1 MMYPIGIQNFE
12 KIRTEDFLYVDKTAE
27 IYKLAKEGRYYF
39 LSRPRRFGKS
49 LLVSTMEAYF
59 SGRKELFSG
68 LAIEKLEAEWKQ
80 HPVLHLDLSGV
91 SYTDESVL
99 ERVLSDKLAK
109 WETLYGAVN
118 TSDILGLRFKEVIEA
133 AYNKTG
139 NQVAILID
147 EYDKPIIDNLGN
159 EPTLSHLR
167 STLQGFYSVMKS
179 MDARIRFG
187 FLTGVTKIGKM
198 SVFSGLN
205 NLNDISMIPDYV
217 DICGVS
223 ETELHEYFDE
233 SISELSSAN
242 EMSKEE
248 CYVKL
253 KSMYD
258 GYHFCEDSIGIYN
271 PFSLLN
277 TFQNKKFREYWF
289 ETGTPGFLVEVMRKT
304 SFDVTTLE
312 NQTVDSTLMSN
323 ADAIFE
329 NPVPYLFQ
337 SGYLTITGYNDM
349 FRLYQLGF
357 PNQEVK
363 NGFLNCLLKY
373 YVPMSP
379 DMSGTTLIYQLWHS
393 ITEGNPKSFM
403 QILSSLFANTSYQ
416 IQGETEKDFQYAMYI
431 ISALLGEYVQVE
443 RTTSNG
449 RIDLIIQTKEFIY
462 IYPPGI
468 PIVAP
473 GEVLKP
479 ELVDEIRKYKRKGL
493 PVQGTADPEVE
504 AVLTVADREN
514 MVNETGKIEG

>member
-1 MMYPIGIQNFE
+1 MIYPIGIQNFE

-68 LAIEKLEAEWKQ
+68 LAVEKMETEWKQ

-109 WETLYGAVN
+109 WEALYGAVN

-159 EPTLSHLR
+159 EPTLSRLR

-217 DICGVS
+217 DICGIS

-393 ITEGNPKSFM
+393 ITEGNPESFM

-443 RTTSNG
+443 RATSNG

-462 IYPPGI
+462 IFELKVNADADVALRQIDEKGYARPFEGDSRKLFKI
-468 PIVAP
+468 GVNFSTATRRIEDWKIV
-473 GEVLKP
+473 
-479 ELVDEIRKYKRKGL
+479 
-493 PVQGTADPEVE
+493 
-504 AVLTVADREN
+504 
-514 MVNETGKIEG
+514 

>member
-1 MMYPIGIQNFE
+1 MYPIGIQNFE

-462 IYPPGI
+462 IFELKVNADADVALRQIDEKGYARPFEGDSRKLFKI
-468 PIVAP
+468 GVNFSTATRRIEDWKIV
-473 GEVLKP
+473 
-479 ELVDEIRKYKRKGL
+479 
-493 PVQGTADPEVE
+493 
-504 AVLTVADREN
+504 
-514 MVNETGKIEG
+514 

>member
-1 MMYPIGIQNFE
+1 MIYPIGIQNFE
-12 KIRTEDFLYVDKTAE
+12 KIRMEDFLYVDKTAE

-68 LAIEKLEAEWKQ
+68 LAVEKMETEWKQ

-109 WETLYGAVN
+109 WEALYGAVN

-159 EPTLSHLR
+159 EPTLSRLR

-217 DICGVS
+217 DICGIS

-393 ITEGNPKSFM
+393 ITAGNPESFM

-443 RTTSNG
+443 RATSNG
-449 RIDLIIQTKEFIY
+449 RIDLSIQTKEFIY
-462 IYPPGI
+462 IFELKVNADADVALRQIDEKGYARPFEGDSRKLFKI
-468 PIVAP
+468 GVDFSTATRRIEDWKIV
-473 GEVLKP
+473 
-479 ELVDEIRKYKRKGL
+479 
-493 PVQGTADPEVE
+493 
-504 AVLTVADREN
+504 
-514 MVNETGKIEG
+514 

>member
-1 MMYPIGIQNFE
+1 M
-12 KIRTEDFLYVDKTAE
+12 DKTAE

-217 DICGVS
+217 DICGIS

-349 FRLYQLGF
+349 FRLYRLGF

-393 ITEGNPKSFM
+393 IIEGNPKSFM

-462 IYPPGI
+462 IFELKVNADADVALRQIDEKGYARPFEGDSRKLFKI
-468 PIVAP
+468 GVNFSTATRRIEDWKIV
-473 GEVLKP
+473 
-479 ELVDEIRKYKRKGL
+479 
-493 PVQGTADPEVE
+493 
-504 AVLTVADREN
+504 
-514 MVNETGKIEG
+514 

>member
-1 MMYPIGIQNFE
+1 MIYPIGIQNFE

-68 LAIEKLEAEWKQ
+68 LAIEKLETDWKQ

-449 RIDLIIQTKEFIY
+449 HIDLIIQTKEFIY
-462 IYPPGI
+462 IFELKVNADADVALKQIDEKGYARPFEGDSRKLFKI
-468 PIVAP
+468 GVNFSTATRRIEDWKIV
-473 GEVLKP
+473 
-479 ELVDEIRKYKRKGL
+479 
-493 PVQGTADPEVE
+493 
-504 AVLTVADREN
+504 
-514 MVNETGKIEG
+514 

>member
-1 MMYPIGIQNFE
+1 M
-12 KIRTEDFLYVDKTAE
+12 DKTAE

-462 IYPPGI
+462 IFELKVNADADAALRQIDEKGYARPFEGDSRKLFKI
-468 PIVAP
+468 GVNFSTATRRIEDWKIV
-473 GEVLKP
+473 
-479 ELVDEIRKYKRKGL
+479 
-493 PVQGTADPEVE
+493 
-504 AVLTVADREN
+504 
-514 MVNETGKIEG
+514 

>member
-1 MMYPIGIQNFE
+1 MIYPIGIQNFE

-462 IYPPGI
+462 IFELKVNADADVALRQIDEKGYARPFEGDSRKLFKI
-468 PIVAP
+468 GVNFSTATRRIEDWKIV
-473 GEVLKP
+473 
-479 ELVDEIRKYKRKGL
+479 
-493 PVQGTADPEVE
+493 
-504 AVLTVADREN
+504 
-514 MVNETGKIEG
+514 

>member
-1 MMYPIGIQNFE
+1 MIYPIGIQNFE

-179 MDARIRFG
+179 MDARICFG
-187 FLTGVTKIGKM
+187 FLTGVIKIGKM

-462 IYPPGI
+462 IFELKVNADADVALRQIAEKGYARPFEGDSRKLFKI
-468 PIVAP
+468 GVNFSTATRRIEDWKIV
-473 GEVLKP
+473 
-479 ELVDEIRKYKRKGL
+479 
-493 PVQGTADPEVE
+493 
-504 AVLTVADREN
+504 
-514 MVNETGKIEG
+514 

>member
-1 MMYPIGIQNFE
+1 MIYPIGIQNFE
-12 KIRTEDFLYVDKTAE
+12 KIRMEDFLYVDKTAE

-68 LAIEKLEAEWKQ
+68 LAVEKMETEWKQ

-109 WETLYGAVN
+109 WEALYGAVN

-159 EPTLSHLR
+159 EPTLSRLR

-217 DICGVS
+217 DICGIS

-443 RTTSNG
+443 RATSNG
-449 RIDLIIQTKEFIY
+449 RIDLIIQTKEFVYLFELKVNADADVALRQIDEKGY
-462 IYPPGI
+462 ARPFEGDSRKLFKIGI
-468 PIVAP
+468 DFSTATRRIEDWKIV
-473 GEVLKP
+473 
-479 ELVDEIRKYKRKGL
+479 
-493 PVQGTADPEVE
+493 
-504 AVLTVADREN
+504 
-514 MVNETGKIEG
+514 

>member
-1 MMYPIGIQNFE
+1 M
-12 KIRTEDFLYVDKTAE
+12 DKTAE

-393 ITEGNPKSFM
+393 ITEGDPKSFM

-416 IQGETEKDFQYAMYI
+416 IQGETEKDFQYAMYV

-462 IYPPGI
+462 IFELKVNADADVALRQIDEKGYARPFEGDSRKLFKI
-468 PIVAP
+468 GVNFSTATRRIEDWKIV
-473 GEVLKP
+473 
-479 ELVDEIRKYKRKGL
+479 
-493 PVQGTADPEVE
+493 
-504 AVLTVADREN
+504 
-514 MVNETGKIEG
+514 

>member
-1 MMYPIGIQNFE
+1 MIYPIGIQNFE

-59 SGRKELFSG
+59 AGRKELFSG

-462 IYPPGI
+462 IFELKVNADADVALRQIDEKGYARPFEGDSRKLFKI
-468 PIVAP
+468 GVNFSTATRRIEDWKIV
-473 GEVLKP
+473 
-479 ELVDEIRKYKRKGL
+479 
-493 PVQGTADPEVE
+493 
-504 AVLTVADREN
+504 
-514 MVNETGKIEG
+514 

>member
-1 MMYPIGIQNFE
+1 MIYPIGIQNFE

-159 EPTLSHLR
+159 EPTLSRLR

-393 ITEGNPKSFM
+393 ITEGNLKSFM

-462 IYPPGI
+462 IFELKVNADADVALRQIDEKGYARPFEGDSRKLFKI
-468 PIVAP
+468 GVNFSTATRRIEDWKIV
-473 GEVLKP
+473 
-479 ELVDEIRKYKRKGL
+479 
-493 PVQGTADPEVE
+493 
-504 AVLTVADREN
+504 
-514 MVNETGKIEG
+514 

>member
-1 MMYPIGIQNFE
+1 M
-12 KIRTEDFLYVDKTAE
+12 DKTAE

-59 SGRKELFSG
+59 AGRKELFSG

-393 ITEGNPKSFM
+393 ITEGNPKAFM

-462 IYPPGI
+462 IFELKVNADADVALRQIDEKGYARPFECDSRKLFKIGVNFSTATRRI
-468 PIVAP
+468 EDWKIV
-473 GEVLKP
+473 
-479 ELVDEIRKYKRKGL
+479 
-493 PVQGTADPEVE
+493 
-504 AVLTVADREN
+504 
-514 MVNETGKIEG
+514 

>member
-1 MMYPIGIQNFE
+1 MIYPIGIQNFE

-59 SGRKELFSG
+59 AGRKELFSG

-393 ITEGNPKSFM
+393 ITEGNPKAFM

-462 IYPPGI
+462 IFELKVNADADVALRQIDEKGYARPFEGDSRKLFKI
-468 PIVAP
+468 GVNFSTATRRIEDWKIV
-473 GEVLKP
+473 
-479 ELVDEIRKYKRKGL
+479 
-493 PVQGTADPEVE
+493 
-504 AVLTVADREN
+504 
-514 MVNETGKIEG
+514 

>member
-1 MMYPIGIQNFE
+1 MIYPIGIQNFE

-59 SGRKELFSG
+59 AGRKELFSG
-68 LAIEKLEAEWKQ
+68 LAIEKLETEWKQ
-80 HPVLHLDLSGV
+80 HPVLYLDLSGV
-91 SYTDESVL
+91 SYTDEVVL

-443 RTTSNG
+443 RTASNG

-462 IYPPGI
+462 IFELKVNADADVALRQIAEKGYARPFEGDSRKLFKI
-468 PIVAP
+468 GVNFSTATRRIEDWKIV
-473 GEVLKP
+473 
-479 ELVDEIRKYKRKGL
+479 
-493 PVQGTADPEVE
+493 
-504 AVLTVADREN
+504 
-514 MVNETGKIEG
+514 

>member
-1 MMYPIGIQNFE
+1 MIYPIGIQNFE
-12 KIRTEDFLYVDKTAE
+12 KIRMEDFLYVDKTAE

-68 LAIEKLEAEWKQ
+68 LAVEKMETEWKQ

-109 WETLYGAVN
+109 WEALYGAVN

-159 EPTLSHLR
+159 EPTLSRLR

-217 DICGVS
+217 DICGIS

-443 RTTSNG
+443 RATSNG

-462 IYPPGI
+462 IFELKVNADADVALRQIDEKGYARPFEGDSRKLFKI
-468 PIVAP
+468 GVDFSTATRRIEDWKIV
-473 GEVLKP
+473 
-479 ELVDEIRKYKRKGL
+479 
-493 PVQGTADPEVE
+493 
-504 AVLTVADREN
+504 
-514 MVNETGKIEG
+514 

>member
-1 MMYPIGIQNFE
+1 MIYPIGIQNFE

-49 LLVSTMEAYF
+49 LLVSTMEAFF

-68 LAIEKLEAEWKQ
+68 LAVEKLEAEWKQ

-223 ETELHEYFDE
+223 ETELHECFDE

-462 IYPPGI
+462 IFELKVNADADVALRQIDEKGYARPFEGDSRKLFKI
-468 PIVAP
+468 GVNFSTATRRIEDWKIV
-473 GEVLKP
+473 
-479 ELVDEIRKYKRKGL
+479 
-493 PVQGTADPEVE
+493 
-504 AVLTVADREN
+504 
-514 MVNETGKIEG
+514 

>member
-1 MMYPIGIQNFE
+1 MIYPIGIQNFE

-99 ERVLSDKLAK
+99 ERVLSDKLSK

-217 DICGVS
+217 DICGIS

-373 YVPMSP
+373 YVPMSS

-462 IYPPGI
+462 IFELKVNADADVALRQIDEKGYARPFEGDSRKLFKI
-468 PIVAP
+468 GVNFSTATRRIEDWKIV
-473 GEVLKP
+473 
-479 ELVDEIRKYKRKGL
+479 
-493 PVQGTADPEVE
+493 
-504 AVLTVADREN
+504 
-514 MVNETGKIEG
+514 

>member
-1 MMYPIGIQNFE
+1 M
-12 KIRTEDFLYVDKTAE
+12 DKTAE

-323 ADAIFE
+323 AEAIFE
-329 NPVPYLFQ
+329 NSVPYLFQ

-443 RTTSNG
+443 RTTNNG
-449 RIDLIIQTKEFIY
+449 RIDLSIQTKEFIY
-462 IYPPGI
+462 IFELKVNADADVALRQIDEKGYARPFEGDSRKLFKI
-468 PIVAP
+468 GVNFSTATRRIEDWKIV
-473 GEVLKP
+473 
-479 ELVDEIRKYKRKGL
+479 
-493 PVQGTADPEVE
+493 
-504 AVLTVADREN
+504 
-514 MVNETGKIEG
+514 

>member
-1 MMYPIGIQNFE
+1 MIYPIGIQNFE

-159 EPTLSHLR
+159 EPTLSQLR

-393 ITEGNPKSFM
+393 ITEGNPKLFM

-462 IYPPGI
+462 IFELKVNADADVALRQIAEKGYARPFEGDSRKLFKI
-468 PIVAP
+468 GVNFSTATRRIEDWKIV
-473 GEVLKP
+473 
-479 ELVDEIRKYKRKGL
+479 
-493 PVQGTADPEVE
+493 
-504 AVLTVADREN
+504 
-514 MVNETGKIEG
+514 

>member
-1 MMYPIGIQNFE
+1 MIYPIGIQNFE

-80 HPVLHLDLSGV
+80 HPVLHLDLRGV

-289 ETGTPGFLVEVMRKT
+289 ETGTPGFLVEVMRQT

-462 IYPPGI
+462 IFELKVNADADVALRQIDEKGYARPFEGDSRKLFKI
-468 PIVAP
+468 GANFSTATRRIEDWKIV
-473 GEVLKP
+473 
-479 ELVDEIRKYKRKGL
+479 
-493 PVQGTADPEVE
+493 
-504 AVLTVADREN
+504 
-514 MVNETGKIEG
+514 

>member
-1 MMYPIGIQNFE
+1 MIYPIGIQNFE

-167 STLQGFYSVMKS
+167 YTLQGFYSVMKS

-416 IQGETEKDFQYAMYI
+416 IQGETEKDFQYAMYV

-462 IYPPGI
+462 IFELKVNADADVALRQIDEKGYARPFEGDSRKLFKI
-468 PIVAP
+468 GVNFSTATRRIEDWKIV
-473 GEVLKP
+473 
-479 ELVDEIRKYKRKGL
+479 
-493 PVQGTADPEVE
+493 
-504 AVLTVADREN
+504 
-514 MVNETGKIEG
+514 

>member
-1 MMYPIGIQNFE
+1 MIYPIGIQNFE
-12 KIRTEDFLYVDKTAE
+12 KIRTEAFLYVDKTAE

-68 LAIEKLEAEWKQ
+68 LAIEKLETEWKQ

-133 AYNKTG
+133 AYDKTG

-159 EPTLSHLR
+159 EPTLSRLR

-379 DMSGTTLIYQLWHS
+379 DMSGTTLIYKLWHS

-443 RTTSNG
+443 RATSNG
-449 RIDLIIQTKEFIY
+449 RIDLIIQTKEFVYLFELKVNADADVALRQIDEKGY
-462 IYPPGI
+462 ARPFEGDSRKLFKIGVNFSTATRRI
-468 PIVAP
+468 EDWKIV
-473 GEVLKP
+473 
-479 ELVDEIRKYKRKGL
+479 
-493 PVQGTADPEVE
+493 
-504 AVLTVADREN
+504 
-514 MVNETGKIEG
+514 

>member
-1 MMYPIGIQNFE
+1 MIYPIGIQNFE

-59 SGRKELFSG
+59 AGRKELFSG
-68 LAIEKLEAEWKQ
+68 LAIEKLETEWKQ

-99 ERVLSDKLAK
+99 ERVLSDKLSK

-443 RTTSNG
+443 RATSNG

-462 IYPPGI
+462 IFELKVNADADVALRQIDEKGYARPFEGDSRKLFKI
-468 PIVAP
+468 GVNFSTATRRIEDWKIV
-473 GEVLKP
+473 
-479 ELVDEIRKYKRKGL
+479 
-493 PVQGTADPEVE
+493 
-504 AVLTVADREN
+504 
-514 MVNETGKIEG
+514 

>member
-1 MMYPIGIQNFE
+1 MIYPIGIQNFE
-12 KIRTEDFLYVDKTAE
+12 KIRMEDFLYVDKTAE

-68 LAIEKLEAEWKQ
+68 LAVEKMETEWKQ

-109 WETLYGAVN
+109 WEALYGAVN

-159 EPTLSHLR
+159 EPSLSRLR

-217 DICGVS
+217 DICGIS

-443 RTTSNG
+443 RATSNG
-449 RIDLIIQTKEFIY
+449 RIDLIIQTKEFVYLFELKVNADADVALRQIDEKGY
-462 IYPPGI
+462 ARPFEGDSRKLFKIGVDFSTATRRI
-468 PIVAP
+468 EDWKIV
-473 GEVLKP
+473 
-479 ELVDEIRKYKRKGL
+479 
-493 PVQGTADPEVE
+493 
-504 AVLTVADREN
+504 
-514 MVNETGKIEG
+514 

>member
-1 MMYPIGIQNFE
+1 MIYPIGIQNFE

-68 LAIEKLEAEWKQ
+68 LAIEKLETEWKQ

-91 SYTDESVL
+91 SYTDEFVL

-109 WETLYGAVN
+109 WEILYGAVN

-379 DMSGTTLIYQLWHS
+379 DMSGTTLIDQLWHS

-462 IYPPGI
+462 IFELKVNADADVALRQIDEKGYARPFEGDSRKLFKI
-468 PIVAP
+468 GVNFSTATRRIEDWKIV
-473 GEVLKP
+473 
-479 ELVDEIRKYKRKGL
+479 
-493 PVQGTADPEVE
+493 
-504 AVLTVADREN
+504 
-514 MVNETGKIEG
+514 

>member
-1 MMYPIGIQNFE
+1 M
-12 KIRTEDFLYVDKTAE
+12 DKTAE

-462 IYPPGI
+462 IFELKVNADADVALRQIAEKGYARPFEGDSRKLFKI
-468 PIVAP
+468 GVNFSTATRRIEDWKIV
-473 GEVLKP
+473 
-479 ELVDEIRKYKRKGL
+479 
-493 PVQGTADPEVE
+493 
-504 AVLTVADREN
+504 
-514 MVNETGKIEG
+514 

>member
-1 MMYPIGIQNFE
+1 MIYPIGIQNFE

-68 LAIEKLEAEWKQ
+68 LAIEKLETEWKQ

-312 NQTVDSTLMSN
+312 KQTVDSTLMSN

-403 QILSSLFANTSYQ
+403 QILSSLFSNTSYQ

-462 IYPPGI
+462 IFELKVNADADVALRQIDEKGYARPFEGDSRKLFKI
-468 PIVAP
+468 GVNFSTATRRIEDWKIV
-473 GEVLKP
+473 
-479 ELVDEIRKYKRKGL
+479 
-493 PVQGTADPEVE
+493 
-504 AVLTVADREN
+504 
-514 MVNETGKIEG
+514 

>member
-1 MMYPIGIQNFE
+1 MIYPIGIQNFE

-159 EPTLSHLR
+159 EPTLSRLR

-393 ITEGNPKSFM
+393 ITESNPKSFM

-462 IYPPGI
+462 IFELKVNADADVALRQIDEKGYARPFEGDSRKLFKI
-468 PIVAP
+468 GVNFSTATRRIEDWKIV
-473 GEVLKP
+473 
-479 ELVDEIRKYKRKGL
+479 
-493 PVQGTADPEVE
+493 
-504 AVLTVADREN
+504 
-514 MVNETGKIEG
+514 

>member
-1 MMYPIGIQNFE
+1 MIYPIGIQNFE

-403 QILSSLFANTSYQ
+403 QILSSLFGNTSYQ

-462 IYPPGI
+462 IFELKVNADADVALRQIDEKGYARPFEGDSRKLFKI
-468 PIVAP
+468 GVNFSTATRRIEDWKIV
-473 GEVLKP
+473 
-479 ELVDEIRKYKRKGL
+479 
-493 PVQGTADPEVE
+493 
-504 AVLTVADREN
+504 
-514 MVNETGKIEG
+514 

>member
-1 MMYPIGIQNFE
+1 M
-12 KIRTEDFLYVDKTAE
+12 DKTAE

-68 LAIEKLEAEWKQ
+68 LAIEKLETEWKQ

-443 RTTSNG
+443 RATSNG

-462 IYPPGI
+462 IFELKVNADADVALRQIDEKGYARPFEGDSRKLFKI
-468 PIVAP
+468 GVNFSTSTRRIEDWKIV
-473 GEVLKP
+473 
-479 ELVDEIRKYKRKGL
+479 
-493 PVQGTADPEVE
+493 
-504 AVLTVADREN
+504 
-514 MVNETGKIEG
+514 

>member
-1 MMYPIGIQNFE
+1 M
-12 KIRTEDFLYVDKTAE
+12 DKTAE

-91 SYTDESVL
+91 SYTDEFVL

-187 FLTGVTKIGKM
+187 FLTGVTKIGNM

-462 IYPPGI
+462 IFELKVNADADVALRQIDEKGYARPFEGDSRKLFKI
-468 PIVAP
+468 GVNFSTATRRIEDWKIV
-473 GEVLKP
+473 
-479 ELVDEIRKYKRKGL
+479 
-493 PVQGTADPEVE
+493 
-504 AVLTVADREN
+504 
-514 MVNETGKIEG
+514 

>member
-1 MMYPIGIQNFE
+1 MIYPIGIQSFE

-462 IYPPGI
+462 IFELKVNADADVALRQIDEKGYARPFEGDSRKLFKI
-468 PIVAP
+468 GVNFSTATRRIEDWKIV
-473 GEVLKP
+473 
-479 ELVDEIRKYKRKGL
+479 
-493 PVQGTADPEVE
+493 
-504 AVLTVADREN
+504 
-514 MVNETGKIEG
+514 

>member
-1 MMYPIGIQNFE
+1 MIYPIGIQNFE

-68 LAIEKLEAEWKQ
+68 LAVEKLETEWKQ

-462 IYPPGI
+462 IFELKVNADAGVALRQIDEKGYARPFEGDSRKLFKI
-468 PIVAP
+468 GVNFSTATRRIEDWKIV
-473 GEVLKP
+473 
-479 ELVDEIRKYKRKGL
+479 
-493 PVQGTADPEVE
+493 
-504 AVLTVADREN
+504 
-514 MVNETGKIEG
+514 

>member
-1 MMYPIGIQNFE
+1 MIYPIGIQNFE

-217 DICGVS
+217 DICGIS

-242 EMSKEE
+242 EMSKED

-462 IYPPGI
+462 IFELKVNADADVALRQIDEKGYARPFEGDSRKLFKI
-468 PIVAP
+468 GANFSTATRRIEDWKIV
-473 GEVLKP
+473 
-479 ELVDEIRKYKRKGL
+479 
-493 PVQGTADPEVE
+493 
-504 AVLTVADREN
+504 
-514 MVNETGKIEG
+514 

>member
-1 MMYPIGIQNFE
+1 MIYPIGIQNFE

-462 IYPPGI
+462 IFELKVNADADVALRQIDEKGYDRPFEGDSRKLFKI
-468 PIVAP
+468 GVNFSTATRRIEDWKIV
-473 GEVLKP
+473 
-479 ELVDEIRKYKRKGL
+479 
-493 PVQGTADPEVE
+493 
-504 AVLTVADREN
+504 
-514 MVNETGKIEG
+514 

>member
-1 MMYPIGIQNFE
+1 MIYPIGIQNFE

-217 DICGVS
+217 DICGIS

-349 FRLYQLGF
+349 FRLYRLGF

-462 IYPPGI
+462 IFELKVNADADVALRQIDEKGYARPFEGDSRKLFKI
-468 PIVAP
+468 GVNFSTATRRIEDWKIV
-473 GEVLKP
+473 
-479 ELVDEIRKYKRKGL
+479 
-493 PVQGTADPEVE
+493 
-504 AVLTVADREN
+504 
-514 MVNETGKIEG
+514 